1 MDLKESLEH
10 EWPYLLSFLPTERQ
24 LEQTAKSW
32 GAIQR
37 IRAVDKASTLLRL
50 ALVYGFCGY
59 SLRQTAAWAEAAEVA
74 SLSDVALLKRF
85 RKASEWLGY
94 LLGNKLAERS
104 AVQVP
109 HQARLR
115 LIDATTICAPG
126 STGTDW
132 RVHLGFDLGAWA
144 ISDIQLTQA
153 DQGESLDRYAFESG
167 DLVVAD
173 RGYSNRSGLRHVIE
187 AKAHFLVR
195 LNSTTPLRG
204 PGNTDFDLLSAVRS
218 LPEAQAGS
226 FDVEIQ
232 LSAREKTPPVQ
243 VRLVA
248 LRKSEAAAEEARKKL
263 LRKANRNGTKVQ
275 LRTLELAGYILV
287 LTSTRSD
294 KLSPEEVLEIYRFRW
309 QIELVFKRLKGLL
322 HLDRLPA
329 KDPELARTALFS
341 KLLAALLLEE
351 LTHAYLSISP
361 WGYCLRGEP
370 TSFAVADP
378 QCPAI

>member
-1 MDLKESLEH
+1 MNLPKSLEH
-10 EWPYLLSFLPTERQ
+10 EWPYLLSLLATEKQ

-94 LLGNKLAERS
+94 LLANKLAERS
-104 AVQVP
+104 AMQVP

-115 LIDATTICAPG
+115 LIDATTISAPG
-126 STGTDW
+126 STDTGW

-144 ISDIQLTQA
+144 ISDIQLTPA
-153 DQGESLDRYAFESG
+153 DEGESLERHSFEVG

-173 RGYSNRSGLRHVIE
+173 RGYSKRPGLRQVLE

-204 PGNTDFDLLSAVRS
+204 PQDTDFDLLSAARS

-226 FDVEIQ
+226 FDVEIH
-232 LSAREKTPPVQ
+232 LSPQEKTPPVP
-243 VRLVA
+243 VRLIA
-248 LRKSEAAAEEARKKL
+248 LRKSEAAAEQARKKL
-263 LRKANRNGTKVQ
+263 LSKASRNGIKVQ
-275 LRTLELAGYILV
+275 PKTLELAGYILV
-287 LTSTRSD
+287 LTSIRSD
-294 KLSPEEVLEIYRFRW
+294 LLSPEEVLEIYRFRW

-322 HLDRLPA
+322 HLDHLPA
-329 KDPELARTALFS
+329 KDPELARTALFA
-341 KLLAALLLEE
+341 KLLAAVLLEE
-351 LTHAYLSISP
+351 LTHTYLSISP
-361 WGYCLRGEP
+361 WGYCLR
-370 TSFAVADP
+370 S
-378 QCPAI
+378 